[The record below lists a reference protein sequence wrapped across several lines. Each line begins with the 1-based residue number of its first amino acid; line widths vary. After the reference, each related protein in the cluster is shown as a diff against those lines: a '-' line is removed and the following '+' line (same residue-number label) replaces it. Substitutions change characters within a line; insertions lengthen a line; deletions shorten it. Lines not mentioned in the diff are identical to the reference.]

1 MRSDSN
7 IFMGKPLKE
16 LNLRAI
22 YGIKILANKRKD
34 KLLESIQP
42 EETIKQGDI
51 IYIKGDQSKVEEF
64 YRLINKKQ

>member
-7 IFMGKPLKE
+7 KFLGKPLKE

-22 YGIKILANKRKD
+22 YGINILAIKRKD

-42 EETIKQGDI
+42 DETIKQGDI
-51 IYIKGDQSKVEEF
+51 IYIQGDQSKVEEF
-64 YRLINKKQ
+64 YKLIN